1 MYINNNK
8 KTNLLI
14 FFLIVI
20 IVLLSGLL
28 VYIIVNDK
36 DNNASKNNNT
46 SSTTTST
53 TTSTKAAYI
62 EKRELITKDTS
73 GNEYYAVFIDPE
85 DDYQTLKIVSTKD
98 KKNYQDVLDLSMS
111 LMTGYDNV
119 PYNGYKVEDNALFY
133 INNDCDSKEFNQG
146 DEIKVTLKDNKY
158 TLIKTGK
165 TYKGNA
171 GIKC

>member
-1 MYINNNK
+1 MYMNNNK

-20 IVLLSGLL
+20 IVLLSSLL
-28 VYIIVNDK
+28 IYIIVTDK
-36 DNNASKNNNT
+36 DENTTNNNI

-85 DDYQTLKIVSTKD
+85 DDYQILKIVSTKD
-98 KKNYQDVLDLSMS
+98 KKNYQDVLDLSMT
-111 LMTGYDNV
+111 LMSGYDNV

>member
-1 MYINNNK
+1 MRMNNNK
-8 KTNLLI
+8 KQNLLI
-14 FFLIVI
+14 FALVII
-20 IVLLSGLL
+20 IVLLSSLL
-28 VYIIVNDK
+28 IYTLVTNKKNGD
-36 DNNASKNNNT
+36 SKNNNS
-46 SSTTTST
+46 SSTTTSKKESNKET
-53 TTSTKAAYI
+53 RK
-62 EKRELITKDTS
+62 LITTDSS
-73 GNEYYAVFIDPE
+73 GNEYYAVFIEPE

-98 KKNYQDVLDLSMS
+98 KKNYQDVLDLSMT
-111 LMTGYDNV
+111 LMSGYDNV

-158 TLIKTGK
+158 TLTKTGK

>member
-1 MYINNNK
+1 MRMNNNK
-8 KTNLLI
+8 KQNLLI
-14 FFLIVI
+14 FALVII
-20 IVLLSGLL
+20 IVLLSGILIYIL
-28 VYIIVNDK
+28 VTNKKGSD
-36 DNNASKNNNT
+36 SKNNNS
-46 SSTTTST
+46 SSTTTTNKKESNKET
-53 TTSTKAAYI
+53 RK
-62 EKRELITKDTS
+62 LITTDS
-73 GNEYYAVFIDPE
+73 AGNEYYAVFIDPE

-98 KKNYQDVLDLSMS
+98 KKNYQDILDLSMT
-111 LMTGYDNV
+111 LMSGYDNV

-158 TLIKTGK
+158 TLTKTGK

>member
-1 MYINNNK
+1 MNNNK

-73 GNEYYAVFIDPE
+73 GNEYYALFIDPE
-85 DDYQTLKIVSTKD
+85 EDYPTLKIVSTKD
-98 KKNYQDVLDLSMS
+98 RKNYQDILDLSMS

>member
-1 MYINNNK
+1 MNNNK
-8 KTNLLI
+8 KQNLLI
-14 FFLIVI
+14 FALVII
-20 IVLLSGLL
+20 IVLLSSLL
-28 VYIIVNDK
+28 IYTLVTNKK
-36 DNNASKNNNT
+36 DGDSKNNNS
-46 SSTTTST
+46 SSTTTSKKESNKET
-53 TTSTKAAYI
+53 RK
-62 EKRELITKDTS
+62 LITTDSS
-73 GNEYYAVFIDPE
+73 GNEYYAVFIEPE

-98 KKNYQDVLDLSMS
+98 KKNYQDVLDLSMT
-111 LMTGYDNV
+111 LMSGYDNV

-158 TLIKTGK
+158 TLTKTGK